1 MRKSLLALAVAAFGI
16 GTSEFVIM
24 GLLPDLAKSFSV
36 SIPKAGVLVSAYA
49 LSVTFGSPL
58 IALLLARTERKRALL
73 ILMGIFVAGNL
84 LCALAP
90 TYELLLG
97 ARVLTALCH
106 GAFFGIG
113 SVVATNIVPYNQR
126 TQAVTLMFSGLT
138 IANVL
143 GVPAGTALGQ
153 AFGWRAAFLALI
165 PVGLIALAALYRM
178 VPEQPAEAIALKH
191 EFRAVVRP
199 QVQLVL
205 SLSTISSVALFCVFT
220 YIAPMLE
227 VVTHLSPHAVTWVL
241 VLFGVSITVGNLVG
255 GRLGDWR
262 PMPLVLSG
270 LVLLIALFLAMPL
283 AMPHVVPAV
292 VLVFV
297 WGLIHF
303 GAIAP
308 LQSRIVEQA
317 KGAPNLASTLNQG
330 AFNLGNALGASL
342 GGLVLTAGYGYL
354 KLPFASAA
362 VATVCLVVAVVTV
375 WVEKR
380 DQGQLLTAP
389 ATDPR

>member
-1 MRKSLLALAVAAFGI
+1 MEGMRKSLLALAVAAFGI
-16 GTSEFVIM
+16 GTSEFIIM
-24 GLLPDLAKSFSV
+24 GLLPDLASSFSI
-36 SIPKAGVLVSAYA
+36 SIPKAGVLVTAYA

-58 IALLLARTERKRALL
+58 VALLLARTERKRALM
-73 ILMGIFVAGNL
+73 ILMGIFVTGNL

-90 TYELLLG
+90 TYELLLC

-113 SVVATNIVPYNQR
+113 SIVATNLVPLNQR
-126 TQAVTLMFSGLT
+126 TQAVTLMFSGLM

-178 VPEQPAEAIALKH
+178 VPEQPSEAVELRS
-191 EFRAVVRP
+191 EFRAVIRP

-227 VVTHLSPHAVTWVL
+227 SITHLSPHSVTWVL
-241 VLFGVSITVGNLVG
+241 VLFGASITIGNFLG
-255 GRLGDWR
+255 GRLGDWK

-270 LVLLIALFLAMPL
+270 LALLIGIHLVMPL
-283 AMPHVVPAV
+283 AFPHVVPAV
-292 VLVFV
+292 ALGFV
-297 WGLIHF
+297 WGLVHF
-303 GAIAP
+303 CAIAP
-308 LQSRIVEQA
+308 LQARIVEQA

-354 KLPFASAA
+354 KLPVASAVVMA
-362 VATVCLVVAVVTV
+362 VCLLVAVVTV
-375 WVEKR
+375 LVERR
-380 DQGQLLTAP
+380 DARLRTA
-389 ATDPR
+389 